1 MGTSWDWP
9 VPWKLSARGKRSG
22 CQRRATPPMR
32 TSAAIPGGDAWRLDR
47 TLGWRGWVSSGKPGR
62 GQFTREECERRGRKG
77 RDEASQE
84 FHPQETRVRGGKE
97 RRPEDPSFS
106 GAGKEYPRLQAA
118 GRG

>member
-1 MGTSWDWP
+1 M
-9 VPWKLSARGKRSG
+9 
-22 CQRRATPPMR
+22 
-32 TSAAIPGGDAWRLDR
+32 
-47 TLGWRGWVSSGKPGR
+47 SSGKPGR
-62 GQFTREECERRGRKG
+62 GQFTREERERRGGKG

-106 GAGKEYPRLQAA
+106 GAGKEYPRLRAA